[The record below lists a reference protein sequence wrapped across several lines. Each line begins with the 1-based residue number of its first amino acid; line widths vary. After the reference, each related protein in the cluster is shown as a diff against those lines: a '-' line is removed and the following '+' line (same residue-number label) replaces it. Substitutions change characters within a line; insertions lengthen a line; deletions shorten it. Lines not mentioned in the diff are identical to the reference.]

1 MIKKMFRVIY
11 LKVFKTEYY
20 KMSCVSS
27 FNGTASNTLPSIK
40 FHTV

>member
-1 MIKKMFRVIY
+1 MFRVIY
-11 LKVFKTEYY
+11 LKVLKLEYY

-27 FNGTASNTLPSIK
+27 FIGTANNTLRTIK